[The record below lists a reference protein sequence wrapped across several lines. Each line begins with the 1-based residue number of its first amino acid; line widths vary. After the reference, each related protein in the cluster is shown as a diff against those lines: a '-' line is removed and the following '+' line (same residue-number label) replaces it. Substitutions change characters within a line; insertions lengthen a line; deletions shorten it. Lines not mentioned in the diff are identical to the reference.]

1 MRKVLIVS
9 SSDPMIGSRIEPMIL
24 SGTPYEVVG
33 TSFSVESALE
43 MAKTLSPEVILIDN
57 SALMG
62 SGPFPIEPF
71 LDLNIP
77 IIEANFPLA
86 SICLY
91 KEGERTLHSFKDF
104 PDALIQIVEPPIPW
118 EDLSPEEILGMTTQR
133 LGLYTFLTQAFCQK
147 PKAAPLKEAFLK
159 ELPFPKEPLS
169 KEIRDGLARIWT
181 FLDQAKDLKDTE
193 LDGLIAS
200 DYERLFLG
208 PEAPLESTFRYA
220 TVGVALRGLYDQEG
234 LILQGSPDA
243 FSTELEF
250 LSHLVAKEL
259 KALQEGDEEGVL
271 QALESQQAFFLDH
284 ILRWVPTCLE
294 AMEKKAMLG
303 LYKGLI
309 GLSRGYVKEEASYLS
324 QRLSWLR
331 EGRSLPKEEAV

>member
-1 MRKVLIVS
+1 MRRILIVS

-33 TSFSVESALE
+33 TSFSVERALE
-43 MAKTLSPEVILIDN
+43 MVRTLSPEVILIDN

-62 SGPFPIEPF
+62 SGPFPLEPF
-71 LDLNIP
+71 FDLDLP

-86 SICLY
+86 SISLY
-91 KEGERTLHSFKDF
+91 KQGERTLKSFQDF
-104 PDALIQIVEPPIPW
+104 PDALIQILEPPIPW
-118 EDLSPEEILGMTTQR
+118 QDLSQEEILGLTTQR
-133 LGLYTFLTQAFCQK
+133 LGLYTFLTQAFSQK

-159 ELPFPKEPLS
+159 ELSFPKEPLS
-169 KEIRDGLARIWT
+169 KEIQDGLSRIWT

-208 PEAPLESTFRYA
+208 PEAPLESTFRYS

-243 FSTELEF
+243 LPTELEF
-250 LSHLVAKEL
+250 LGYLVGKEL
-259 KALQEGDEEGVL
+259 KALQQGDEGGL
-271 QALESQQAFFLDH
+271 LRALESQQAFFLDH
-284 ILRWVPTCLE
+284 ILRWAPTCLD

-309 GLSRGYVKEEASYLS
+309 GLSRGFLKEEASYLS

-331 EGRSLPKEEAV
+331 EGRSLPKKEDV